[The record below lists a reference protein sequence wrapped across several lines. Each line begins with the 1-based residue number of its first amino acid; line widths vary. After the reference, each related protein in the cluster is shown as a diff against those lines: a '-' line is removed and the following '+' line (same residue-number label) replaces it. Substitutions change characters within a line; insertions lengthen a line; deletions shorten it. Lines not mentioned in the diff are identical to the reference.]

1 MVILTAKASEKQ
13 NLTKMKIKVKS
24 VEVALAIQSITEL
37 GAITMLP
44 KRETEADELTAEEM
58 MNIEI
63 IVPLV
68 NENNEHEDGFT
79 TITVGDIKIHES
91 HGAWLFCEKKNFPVI
106 VDPKLFKGIMVLRLF
121 AENMD
126 IITTE
131 DE

>member
-1 MVILTAKASEKQ
+1 
-13 NLTKMKIKVKS
+13 MKIKVKS
-24 VEVALAIQSITEL
+24 VEVALAIQRIIEL
-37 GAITMLP
+37 GAVPMLP
-44 KRETEADELTAEEM
+44 KRESGADELTAEEI

-79 TITVGDIKIHES
+79 TISVGDIKIHES

-106 VDPKLFKGIMVLRLF
+106 VDPELFKGIMVLRLF

-126 IITTE
+126 IITSE

>member
-1 MVILTAKASEKQ
+1 MVTLTAKASGKQ

-37 GAITMLP
+37 GAIPMLP
-44 KRETEADELTAEEM
+44 KRESEADELTTEEM

-106 VDPKLFKGIMVLRLF
+106 VAPKLFKGIMVLRLF

-126 IITTE
+126 IITSE